1 MGSIVVSLAC
11 CLSKGPCTNHVD
23 HFLDFFDPLSLKGGS
38 IYSYDVDHYWR
49 FSTPSLISVPM
60 V

>member
-1 MGSIVVSLAC
+1 MPSI
-11 CLSKGPCTNHVD
+11 NHVD

-38 IYSYDVDHYWR
+38 IYSYDVDHIGD
-49 FSTPSLISVPM
+49 FQPPPSPISVSM